1 MSDERS
7 IDDIP
12 VPALLRA
19 ARGAYGTAVRASLAA
34 SGFEDLPPNG
44 PFVLGGIVN
53 HGEGVRDLLRGLGMN
68 RERARELLVTLVQRG
83 YMKRTAVEPGADD
96 PERILVEPTERG
108 RAAAAAVQS
117 AIKAVDSELAARC
130 SPDEIKGMRSALV
143 ALNGIRD
150 HARGQAST

>member
-1 MSDERS
+1 MTDERT

-19 ARGAYGTAVRASLAA
+19 ARGAYGTAVRSSLAA

-53 HGEGVRDLLRGLGMN
+53 HGENVRDLLRGLGMN
-68 RERARELLVTLVQRG
+68 RERGRELLVTLVQRG
-83 YMKRTAVEPGADD
+83 YMQRTADEPGEDD
-96 PERILVEPTERG
+96 PERIPVEPTDRG

-117 AIKAVDSELAARC
+117 AIHRRRHAARDALLAGRDQRHALGAVRPE
-130 SPDEIKGMRSALV
+130 PDP
-143 ALNGIRD
+143 
-150 HARGQAST
+150 